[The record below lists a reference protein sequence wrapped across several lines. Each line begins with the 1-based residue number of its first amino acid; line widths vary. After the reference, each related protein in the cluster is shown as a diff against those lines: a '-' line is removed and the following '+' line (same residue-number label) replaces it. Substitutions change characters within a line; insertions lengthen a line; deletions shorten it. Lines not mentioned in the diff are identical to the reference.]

1 MSGLARG
8 REIPAWVA
16 GIALSC
22 LLGCTSGTSP
32 GTGGIGSG
40 PQACAGFCQDSAAAA
55 LSVPAVEDVV
65 RRAIAEA
72 RARSAPATIA
82 VVDRVGNV
90 LAVYQMT
97 GARQFATVRSP
108 SGIAVSGGLEGVD
121 LVPSAAA
128 AIAKAVTAA
137 YLSSEGNAFS
147 TRTAS
152 QIVQEAF
159 NPGESNQT
167 GGPLF
172 GVQFSQLPCS
182 DLMAR
187 FGTGEVG
194 PHRSPLGLAADP
206 GGLPLYLNGTPVGG
220 VGVIADGLYSYDA
233 TISDADRDI
242 DELIAVAASFGLG
255 APRDRRADRI
265 TVDGKTLR
273 FADVDFADLAS
284 NPASASSISLPAEGQ
299 LLAVPGYADAVVLA
313 GTVFGQTPSGVRA
326 ASEPALAAQDAFVLV
341 DGGGVNRFPARAST
355 TAGGLTQAEVQSLMV
370 EALRVSNRA
379 RAQIRR
385 PLGTVARVSVSIVD
399 LDGSVL
405 ALARGR
411 DAPVFGI
418 DVSLQKART
427 ALLFSKAGTGA
438 AIGALPPAGYIKPDL
453 LMGDGDALEP
463 VTDLAALELE
473 QSAPF
478 RYVQNLRSLSG
489 QPTILDDGA
498 LAIANRSVGNLAR
511 PFYPDGI
518 RGNPPGPLSL
528 TFEAP
533 RRWSPFSVGLQLDL
547 GYNAIVQHVAFVANL
562 EVNLPDTA
570 PFTVPDVGRSCV
582 GVGPVSSGFAAPT
595 VASPA
600 ANGIQI
606 FPGSVPIYR
615 GSTLIGAIGVSGDGI
630 EQDDMVAFL
639 GLHNA
644 ASAAASGFGNA
655 PAAIRIDQL
664 DIGGLRPR
672 YIQCP
677 QAPFIDSTEQDVCA
691 NK

>member
-1 MSGLARG
+1 MGSLSGRH
-8 REIPAWVA
+8 RVPAFFA
-16 GIALSC
+16 GIALSYLAAC
-22 LLGCTSGTSP
+22 
-32 GTGGIGSG
+32 TGGSAPGADG
-40 PQACAGFCQDSAAAA
+40 TAEGAAPCAGFCQDSAAAS
-55 LSVPAVEDVV
+55 LTVTAVEDVI

-72 RARSAPATIA
+72 RARGTPATIA

-90 LAVYQMT
+90 LAVYRMT
-97 GARQFATVRSP
+97 GSRNFVTIRSP
-108 SGIAVSGGLEGVD
+108 AGIDVTGGLEGVD
-121 LVPSAAA
+121 IVPSEAA

-152 QIVQEAF
+152 QIVQESF
-159 NPGESNQT
+159 NPGEANQV

-187 FGTGEVG
+187 FGGAEVG

-206 GGLPLYLNGTPVGG
+206 GGLPLYIAGTPVGG

-233 TISDADRDI
+233 NISNADRDV
-242 DELIAVAASFGLG
+242 DELIAVAATFGLG

-273 FADVDFADLAS
+273 FADVDFADLSS
-284 NPASASSISLPAEGQ
+284 NPSAAGSVSLAAEGA
-299 LLAVPGYADAVVLA
+299 LVAVPGYSTAAVVA
-313 GTVFGQTPSGVRA
+313 GTVFGQTASGVRP
-326 ASEPALAAQDAFVLV
+326 ASSPALAGLDAFELV
-341 DGGGVNRFPARAST
+341 DGSGVNRFPARAS
-355 TAGGLTQAEVQSLMV
+355 AAPSGLTQAEVERLMA
-370 EALRVSNRA
+370 EALRISNRA

-411 DAPVFGI
+411 DAPVFGL

-427 ALLFSKAGTGA
+427 ALVFSAPGNGA
-438 AIGALPPAGYIKPDL
+438 AFQNLPPAGYIQPDL
-453 LMGDGDALEP
+453 IAGNADALP
-463 VTDLAALELE
+463 VVADFSTLELE

-478 RYVQNLRSLSG
+478 RYVQNLRTLTG
-489 QPTILDDGA
+489 NPTILDDGA
-498 LAIANRSVGNLAR
+498 IAIANRSVGNLAR

-528 TFEAP
+528 TFDAP

-547 GYNAIVQHVAFVANL
+547 GYNAVIQHVAFL
-562 EVNLPDTA
+562 DGFP
-570 PFTVPDVGRSCV
+570 VPDVGRNCT
-582 GVGPVSSGFAAPT
+582 GVSSIADAGGPFSIANPIAA
-595 VASPA
+595 A

-644 ASAAASGFGNA
+644 ATASGSGFGNA
-655 PAAIRIDQL
+655 APAIRIDQL
-664 DIGGLRPR
+664 NIGGLNPR

-677 QAPFIDSTEQDVCA
+677 QAPFVDSTEQDVCA
-691 NK
+691 NR

>member
-1 MSGLARG
+1 MSALSRIH
-8 REIPAWVA
+8 RVPACVA
-16 GIALSC
+16 GILLS
-22 LLGCTSGTSP
+22 LLTGCTGGSTPGP
-32 GTGGIGSG
+32 DGTGEGAA
-40 PQACAGFCQDSAAAA
+40 ACAGFCQDSAAAA
-55 LSVPAVEDVV
+55 LSATAVQDIIK
-65 RRAIAEA
+65 RAIAEA
-72 RARSAPATIA
+72 RARNAPATIA

-90 LAVYQMT
+90 LAVYRMT
-97 GARQFATVRSP
+97 GSRNFVTIRSP
-108 SGIAVSGGLEGVD
+108 AGIDVTGGLEGVD
-121 LVPSAAA
+121 IIPSEAA

-159 NPGESNQT
+159 NPGEANQT

-187 FGTGEVG
+187 FGGVEVG

-206 GGLPLYLNGTPVGG
+206 GGLPLYIAGTPVGG

-233 TISDADRDI
+233 NISNVDRDV
-242 DELIAVAASFGLG
+242 DELIAVAATFGLG

-273 FADVDFADLAS
+273 FADVDFADLSS
-284 NPASASSISLPAEGQ
+284 NPSAAGSVSLAAEGA
-299 LLAVPGYADAVVLA
+299 LVAVPGYSTAAIVA
-313 GTVFGQTPSGVRA
+313 GTVFGQTASGVRPA
-326 ASEPALAAQDAFVLV
+326 AEAALAAQDAFVLV
-341 DGGGVNRFPARAST
+341 DSLGANRFPARAST
-355 TAGGLTQAEVQSLMV
+355 AASGLTQAEVQGLMV
-370 EALRVSNRA
+370 EALRVANRA

-427 ALLFSKAGTGA
+427 ALVFSKAGTGA
-438 AIGALPPAGYIKPDL
+438 AIGTLPSAGYIKPDL
-453 LMGDGDALEP
+453 LVGNADTLPAI
-463 VTDLAALELE
+463 AAFADLELE

-478 RYVQNLRSLSG
+478 RYVQNLRTLSG
-489 QPTILDDGA
+489 RPTMLDDGA
-498 LAIANRSVGNLAR
+498 IAIANRSVGNLAR

-528 TFEAP
+528 TFDAP

-547 GYNAIVQHVAFVANL
+547 GYNAVVQHVAFVDGF
-562 EVNLPDTA
+562 P
-570 PFTVPDVGRSCV
+570 VPDVGRSCV
-582 GVGPVSSGFAAPT
+582 GVGPVSSGFTAPAG
-595 VASPA
+595 ASDA

-615 GSTLIGAIGVSGDGI
+615 GGTLIGAIGVSGDGI

-644 ASAAASGFGNA
+644 AAASASGFGNA
-655 PAAIRIDQL
+655 APAIRIDQL
-664 DIGGLRPR
+664 NIGGLNPR

-677 QAPFIDSTEQDVCA
+677 QAPFVDSTEQDVCA

>member
-8 REIPAWVA
+8 WGIPAWIA
-16 GIALSC
+16 GIGLSC
-22 LLGCTSGTSP
+22 LLGCTSGTLP
-32 GTGGIGSG
+32 GPDGIGAG
-40 PQACAGFCQDSAAAA
+40 PQACAGFCQDTAAAA
-55 LSVPAVEDVV
+55 LSVPAVEDVI

-72 RARSAPATIA
+72 KARGALATIA

-90 LAVYQMT
+90 LAVYRMT
-97 GARQFATVRSP
+97 GARRFTTVRSP
-108 SGIAVSGGLEGVD
+108 AGIAVTGGLEGVD

-159 NPGESNQT
+159 NPGEANQT

-187 FGTGEVG
+187 FGAGEVG

-284 NPASASSISLPAEGQ
+284 NPNNAGSLSLAAEGE
-299 LLAVPGYADAVVLA
+299 LLAVPGYSAATVLA
-313 GTVFGQTPSGVRA
+313 GTVFGQPASGIRRA
-326 ASEPALAAQDAFVLV
+326 TEPALAAEDAFVLV
-341 DGGGVNRFPARAST
+341 DAAGVNRFPVRASS
-355 TAGGLTQAEVQSLMV
+355 APSGLSRAEVQGLMV
-370 EALRVSNRA
+370 EALRVAGRA

-385 PLGTVARVSVSIVD
+385 PLGTVARVSVSIID

-453 LMGDGDALEP
+453 IAGDTDTLP
-463 VTDLAALELE
+463 VVTSFPSLELE

-489 QPTILDDGA
+489 RPTMLDDGA
-498 LAIANRSVGNLAR
+498 VAIANRSVGNLAR

-518 RGNPPGPLSL
+518 RDNPPGPLSL
-528 TFEAP
+528 SFDAP

-547 GYNAIVQHVAFVANL
+547 GYNAIAQHVVFLLDAFGVA
-562 EVNLPDTA
+562 
-570 PFTVPDVGRSCV
+570 DVGRSCV
-582 GVGPVSSGFAAPT
+582 GVGPVSGAVPFAAPAA
-595 VASPA
+595 ASEA

-639 GLHNA
+639 GLENA
-644 ASAAASGFGNA
+644 AAAAGSGFGNA
-655 PAAIRIDQL
+655 PPAMRIDQL
-664 DIGGLRPR
+664 DIGGLQPR

-677 QAPFIDSTEQDVCA
+677 QAPFIDSTEQNVCA
-691 NK
+691 RP

>member
-1 MSGLARG
+1 MSAFSGSHRISAF
-8 REIPAWVA
+8 AA
-16 GIALSC
+16 GILLS
-22 LLGCTSGTSP
+22 LLSGCTGGAAP
-32 GTGGIGSG
+32 GPEGIGDGAS
-40 PQACAGFCQDSAAAA
+40 PCAGFCQDSAAAA
-55 LSVPAVEDVV
+55 LSAAAVEGILQ
-65 RRAIAEA
+65 RAIAEA
-72 RARSAPATIA
+72 GARNAPATIA

-90 LAVYQMT
+90 LAVYRMT
-97 GARQFATVRSP
+97 GSRNFVTIRSP
-108 SGIAVSGGLEGVD
+108 AGINVSGGLEGVD
-121 LVPSAAA
+121 IVPAAAA
-128 AIAKAVTAA
+128 AIAKALTAA

-159 NPGESNQT
+159 NPGEADQT

-187 FGTGEVG
+187 FGGVEVG

-206 GGLPLYLNGTPVGG
+206 GGLPLYIAGTPVGG

-233 TISDADRDI
+233 NITNVDRDV
-242 DELIAVAASFGLG
+242 DELIAVAATFGLG

-273 FADVDFADLAS
+273 FADVDYADLAS
-284 NPASASSISLPAEGQ
+284 NPAAAGSVSLAAEGQ
-299 LLAVPGYADAVVLA
+299 LVAVPGYSTDTVLP
-313 GTVFGQTPSGVRA
+313 GTVFGQTASGVRA
-326 ASEPALAAQDAFVLV
+326 AAEPALAAQDAFVLV
-341 DGGGVNRFPARAST
+341 DSVGANRFPARAST
-355 TAGGLTQAEVQSLMV
+355 APSGLTQAEVQGLMV

-427 ALLFSKAGTGA
+427 ALVFSKAGTGA
-438 AIGALPPAGYIKPDL
+438 AIGLLPAAGYIRPDL
-453 LMGDGDALEP
+453 LVGNIDALP
-463 VTDLAALELE
+463 VVTDFATLELAP
-473 QSAPF
+473 SAPVV
-478 RYVQNLRSLSG
+478 YVQNLRTLTG
-489 QPTILDDGA
+489 RPAILDDGMI
-498 LAIANRSVGNLAR
+498 AIANRSVGNLAR

-518 RGNPPGPLSL
+518 RGNPAGPLSL
-528 TFEAP
+528 TFDAP

-547 GYNAIVQHVAFVANL
+547 GYNAVIQHVAFL
-562 EVNLPDTA
+562 DGFP
-570 PFTVPDVGRSCV
+570 VPDVGRNCT
-582 GVGPVSSGFAAPT
+582 GVSSIADAGGPFSIANPIAA
-595 VASPA
+595 A

-644 ASAAASGFGNA
+644 ATASASGFGNA
-655 PAAIRIDQL
+655 APAMRIDQL
-664 DIGGLRPR
+664 NIGGLNPR

-677 QAPFIDSTEQDVCA
+677 QAPFVDSTEQDVCA